1 MKMKALVAIPRID
14 SGANIQKQ
22 NHRTIPQHPLWLSA
36 VLSLFPGVALGAF
49 IVGMTPAL
57 KRWGLDPIFA
67 LFGGIGIVIV
77 PLELGCLAV
86 VARKTT
92 GSWSP
97 LALTDYKSK
106 LPPKRLLP
114 MAIGLA
120 IWFIFTLIAWMALL
134 EGWVIEQLS
143 PWVPDSILQF
153 AQTNVEGDLP
163 SAGVIAALLIIA
175 FVFNGLVG
183 PITEELYF
191 RGYLL
196 PRIDRYGKWAPVL
209 STLLF
214 SIYHMWTPSRWP
226 QIAVGFLPLALAAWR
241 TRSIY
246 VSMIAHVTVNNV
258 FLIMLIASFA
268 TG

>member
-1 MKMKALVAIPRID
+1 
-14 SGANIQKQ
+14 
-22 NHRTIPQHPLWLSA
+22 
-36 VLSLFPGVALGAF
+36 
-49 IVGMTPAL
+49 MTPVL

-77 PLELGCLAV
+77 PLELGCLAI

-120 IWFIFTLIAWMALL
+120 IWFTFTLLAWTALL
-134 EGWVIEQLS
+134 EDWVIDRLPS
-143 PWVPDSILQF
+143 WVPDSILEF
-153 AQTNVEGDLP
+153 AQMNVDGDLP
-163 SAGVIAALLIIA
+163 SAGVIAALLVIA

-183 PITEELYF
+183 PMTEELYF

-196 PRIDRYGKWAPVL
+196 PRIDRYGRWAPVL
-209 STLLF
+209 NTLLF
-214 SIYHMWTPSRWP
+214 SIYHVWTPWRWP
-226 QIAVGFLPLALAAWR
+226 QIAVGFLPLALAAWI

-246 VSMIAHVTVNNV
+246 VSMTAHVAVNIV
-258 FLIMLIASFA
+258 FLVMLTGSFA
-268 TG
+268 AGT